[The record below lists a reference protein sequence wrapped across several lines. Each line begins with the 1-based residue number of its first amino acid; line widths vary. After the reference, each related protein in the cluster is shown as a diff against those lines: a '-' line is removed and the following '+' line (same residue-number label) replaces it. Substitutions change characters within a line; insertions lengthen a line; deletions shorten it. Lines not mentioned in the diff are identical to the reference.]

1 MDDSG
6 NVSTSKQT
14 LKGVLDNSEY
24 YNYSSA
30 DKDKLIEDGTKRLQ
44 EYWADAHS
52 VSVSLDASQD
62 IFDIGD
68 TVGGTDAKTGIEAS
82 AKITKKIVKMDS
94 RGTVTVEYET
104 GAI

>member
-1 MDDSG
+1 M
-6 NVSTSKQT
+6 
-14 LKGVLDNSEY
+14 
-24 YNYSSA
+24 
-30 DKDKLIEDGTKRLQ
+30 
-44 EYWADAHS
+44 
-52 VSVSLDASQD
+52 SVSLDASQD

-94 RGTVTVEYET
+94 RGVVTVEYET